1 MYRNIFV
8 FQFFLILVF
17 SVSHFPQTDY
27 ALQFNGTDGYV
38 SMPHNNAYDVSSVTI
53 EMWIYWEE
61 SAGTDVDFLIGK
73 ATEQLEIHTGGGSG
87 NFGLRFI
94 PTTGVYLDT
103 ETNVI
108 TQNQWYHL
116 AFAYDPSQGLTKCY
130 INGVEKTLYN
140 HGVNPVTTPI
150 VQTGQSLHLGVRWGL
165 FYYFK
170 GKIDEV
176 RIWNYIRTQQ
186 QIQDNRLTTLSGNES
201 GLIAYYQMSN
211 GSETT
216 LNDNSTTGNN
226 GTLYG
231 GVTWV
236 TSDSPLPVELVSFSG
251 SASEKD
257 IQLRWV
263 TVSEVNNYGF
273 EIQRMQTDRGFAA
286 GTGEWDI
293 AGFVPGHGNSN
304 SEKRY
309 LFSEK
314 VPGNGIYTYRL
325 KQIDTDG
332 SFSYSASIQIR
343 TGMLP
348 EKFQVQQNFPNP
360 FNPSTS
366 LRFSLLAPSEVTIG
380 LYTAAGELIADLV
393 SSDFEAGSHL
403 LNFNLAPYQLS
414 SGVYFLKFNAVSK
427 QASHSDI
434 IKISLLK

>member
-38 SMPHNNAYDVSSVTI
+38 SIPHNTVFNVSKVTI

-211 GSETT
+211 GSGTT

-226 GTLYG
+226 GTFYG

-251 SASEKD
+251 SSSDKD

-273 EIQRMQTDRGFAA
+273 EVERKQLQPVNAPGS
-286 GTGEWDI
+286 GEWVTV
-293 AGFVPGHGNSN
+293 GFVQGHGNSYA
-304 SEKRY
+304 EKRY
-309 LFSEK
+309 SFSDQ
-314 VPGNGIYTYRL
+314 VTGRGIYTYRL
-325 KQIDTDG
+325 KQIDADG
-332 SFSYSASIQIR
+332 SFTYSGSIQIE
-343 TGMLP
+343 TGALP
-348 EKFQVQQNFPNP
+348 GTYQVGQNFPNP

-366 LRFSLLAPSEVTIG
+366 LRFSLPVPSEVIIG
-380 LYTAAGELIADLV
+380 LYTAGGELIADLV
-393 SSDFEAGSHL
+393 SSDFEAGTHL
-403 LNFNLAPYQLS
+403 LNFNLASYQLS
-414 SGVYFLKFNAVSK
+414 SGVYFLKFNAVSE
-427 QASHSDI
+427 QGTHSGI